1 MQSKNKPTM
10 TTDER
15 EHVRR
20 IKMLPCCVCRAG
32 GGESRPSE
40 AHELEQGLWWTSIPL
55 CADCHRGRHNGIHGE
70 RRIWLVKRLDEIK
83 ALNIVVRWLMHPE
96 TVPRGHAP

>member
-55 CADCHRGRHNGIHGE
+55 CDDCHRGDHNGIHGQA
-70 RRIWLVKRLDEIK
+70 RIWAVKKLTPMLCLNETIK
-83 ALNIVVRWLMHPE
+83 TLMGRAVRGEL
-96 TVPRGHAP
+96 